1 MEEVW
6 LLLIRWYDTKEPE
19 TCNPLFST
27 ILGYKHTEE
36 EAKEF
41 ISEWEKNEFE
51 YTNLDPV
58 IERKDG
64 IRLFHHIDH
73 LSDEDDE
80 DDFIEYFRG
89 ISAQKI
95 KHLTKEEETE
105 EWNKNE

>member
-6 LLLIRWYDTKEPE
+6 LLLVGWYDTKEPE
-19 TCNPLFST
+19 TCDPLFSR

-51 YTNLDPV
+51 YTFLDP
-58 IERKDG
+58 IIRRKDG
-64 IRLFHHIDH
+64 IKLFHHIDL
-73 LSDEDDE
+73 LSDEDEE
-80 DDFIEYFRG
+80 DVFNEYYRG

-95 KHLTKEEETE
+95 EYITKEETAE
-105 EWNKNE
+105 E